1 MADLDIQ
8 HAALVALKIVK
19 ANERLAGD
27 YAALFKEHGLSS
39 PQYNV
44 LRILRGARDE
54 DLSCHE
60 VGRRLITRVPDVTR
74 LLDRL
79 EQRGLIERWRCQDD
93 RRVVRTRI
101 TADGLG
107 LLARL
112 DTPLKQVVAR
122 QFAGFSDRQLAQ
134 LDRLLEALLAT

>member
-1 MADLDIQ
+1 MADLDI
-8 HAALVALKIVK
+8 HKAELVTLKIVK
-19 ANERLAGD
+19 ANERLAGSH
-27 YAALFKEHGLSS
+27 AALFKAHGLSS

-101 TADGLG
+101 TPEGLALVG
-107 LLARL
+107 RI
-112 DTPLKQVVAR
+112 DRPLQQVVAE
-122 QFAGFSDRQLAQ
+122 QFADFSDRKLAQ

>member
-8 HAALVALKIVK
+8 QAALVALKIVK

-44 LRILRGARDE
+44 LRILRGARGD

-101 TADGLG
+101 TADGLA
-107 LLARL
+107 LLERL
-112 DTPLKQVVAR
+112 DDPLQRVVAE

>member
-1 MADLDIQ
+1 MADLDTQ
-8 HAALVALKIVK
+8 QAALVALKIVK
-19 ANERLAGD
+19 ANERLSGD

-54 DLSCHE
+54 QLSCHE
-60 VGRRLITRVPDVTR
+60 VGQRLITRVPDVTR

-101 TADGLG
+101 TPDGLA
-107 LLARL
+107 LLERL
-112 DTPLKQVVAR
+112 DTPLQQVVSR
-122 QFAGFSDRQLAQ
+122 QFEGFSDRQLAQ

>member
-1 MADLDIQ
+1 MADLDVQ
-8 HAALVALKIVK
+8 QAALVALKIVK

-44 LRILRGARDE
+44 LRILRGARDD

-101 TADGLG
+101 TADGLA
-107 LLARL
+107 LLERL
-112 DTPLKQVVAR
+112 DAPLQRVVAE

>member
-8 HAALVALKIVK
+8 QAALVALKIVK

-44 LRILRGARDE
+44 LRILRGARDD

-101 TADGLG
+101 TGDGLA
-107 LLARL
+107 LLKRL
-112 DTPLKQVVAR
+112 DTPLQRVVAG